1 LSSALSSE
9 ILADLKMQ
17 VDKAIADSVGSD
29 IYLIAI
35 SIAIFVVLAVTFL
48 SRFVRRRHP
57 CAAAAIN
64 PKPNTGI
71 NVSNIRNIFA
81 ARSSQSVFMRISL
94 TGTVAEIFGTRIQLL
109 HPV

>member
-1 LSSALSSE
+1 
-9 ILADLKMQ
+9 MQ